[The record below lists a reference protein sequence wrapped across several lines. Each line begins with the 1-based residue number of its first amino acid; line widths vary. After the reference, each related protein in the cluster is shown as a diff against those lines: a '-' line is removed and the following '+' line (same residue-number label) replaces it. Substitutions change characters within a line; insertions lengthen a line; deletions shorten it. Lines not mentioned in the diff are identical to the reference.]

1 MRAEVG
7 ERARGELG
15 GDCPWERGLCGGPAG
30 SEALLRGGQ
39 GRSDR
44 GAARA
49 ARSVATGPGPRTQW
63 KPVPQC
69 LLGAGGPGLCFVS
82 SSARM
87 QNKAPRSRARGRT
100 APPTHAPRD
109 LAPPAVCQPAGAF
122 PVPPA
127 VRGDVLGG
135 PAQNRPAW
143 WFELHILCLGSYL
156 GKLYLLSFY
165 NEVKKVKSLAVW
177 HGFRSQGNFFF
188 FAGKGRCSVSHPT
201 GRSLLVTSARDL

>member
-7 ERARGELG
+7 GRARGELG

-44 GAARA
+44 GAAGA

-109 LAPPAVCQPAGAF
+109 PAPPAVCQPAGAF

-127 VRGDVLGG
+127 VRGDALGG
-135 PAQNRPAW
+135 PAQNRPAR

-188 FAGKGRCSVSHPT
+188 FFCGKGAV
-201 GRSLLVTSARDL
+201 